1 MICLTICSVFWGNMR
16 ITQSMIDREMLNEL
30 YSNMNDMY
38 LSSKK
43 VSSGKSVSKPS
54 DNPSEIK
61 TLMDYKLS
69 NSLIDQYQKN
79 LNYLSNQLSKY
90 DSQISLV
97 YDEVSSVKQKL
108 LQTSI
113 SSSDIKKNLAEDI
126 ELSLK
131 NIISL
136 LNYKDGS
143 NFIFSGTKTSSKTFE
158 YTMNLD
164 PDGVYRI
171 GSVSYN
177 GNDEKRK
184 IDISDSEN
192 MEFSFNGKQISENGG
207 VDIFNILI
215 NIKNALLNGQ
225 NINSYQD
232 NLDSYLNGLND
243 IIINLGS
250 KISFVDKKLDL
261 SSQEKLNLTA
271 LISKI
276 EDTDWGT
283 EITNYQN
290 IQNRH
295 TTILNLIEKFRDE
308 RLTNYL

>member
-1 MICLTICSVFWGNMR
+1 MR
-16 ITQSMIDREMLNEL
+16 ITQSMIDRAMLNNL
-30 YSNMNDMY
+30 YSNMNDIY

-43 VSSGKSVSKPS
+43 ISSGKLISKPS

-61 TLMDYKLS
+61 TLIDYKLS

-79 LNYLSNQLSKY
+79 LNYVSNQLNKY
-90 DSQISLV
+90 DSQISLI
-97 YDEVSSVKQKL
+97 YDEISSVKEKL

-113 SSSDIKKNLAEDI
+113 LSTDIKKNLVEDI

-131 NIISL
+131 NIISF

-158 YTMNLD
+158 YTINLD
-164 PDGVYRI
+164 SDGVYRI

-192 MEFSFNGKQISENGG
+192 MEFSFNGKEISENSG
-207 VDIFNILI
+207 VDIFNTLI
-215 NIKNALLNGQ
+215 NIKESLLDGQ
-225 NINSYQD
+225 DINSYQD
-232 NLDSYLNGLND
+232 DLNSYLNGLND

-250 KISFVDKKLDL
+250 KISFVNKKLEL
-261 SSQEKLNLTA
+261 FSQEKLNLTG

-276 EDTDWGT
+276 EDTDFGV

-295 TTILNLIEKFRDE
+295 NTILNLIQKFRDE
-308 RLTNYL
+308 RLTNYLWKQ